1 MTHELWTSLNEKM
14 FEYLNSVSLAE
25 LVAQQR
31 ERAGVPGAATVL
43 HDERPLRRARR
54 SAEELAAA

>member
-1 MTHELWTSLNEKM
+1 LWTSLNEKM

-31 ERAGVPGAATVL
+31 EKGGVTTVL

-54 SAEELAAA
+54 PAEELIAA

>member
-1 MTHELWTSLNEKM
+1 LWTSLNEKM

-31 ERAGVPGAATVL
+31 ERAGTANVL
-43 HDERPLRRARR
+43 HDERPLRRVRR
-54 SAEELAAA
+54 PSEQLAAA

>member
-1 MTHELWTSLNEKM
+1 MTHDLWAKLNEKM

-31 ERAGVPGAATVL
+31 RPASLSLL
-43 HDERPLRRARR
+43 HDERTKGRVKPAGIAV
-54 SAEELAAA
+54 SA

>member
-31 ERAGVPGAATVL
+31 ERAGTANVL

-54 SAEELAAA
+54 TAEELAAA